1 MRLNE
6 ACNQAEFALNVGL
19 QRVELRIAGGQKS
32 QLLQI
37 KRDTGN
43 GGIVPREQF
52 LVSSQDKVLG
62 GVAGPKNLSGDV
74 FKKSFDFAGMSDRG
88 FARR

>member
-1 MRLNE
+1 MNE

-37 KRDTGN
+37 KRNTGN
-43 GGIVPREQF
+43 GGIVARKQF
-52 LVSSQDKVLG
+52 FVSGQDKVL
-62 GVAGPKNLSGDV
+62 AGIAGSENLSGDV

-88 FARR
+88 FAGR